1 MITRAL
7 FILTLFVWTAPA
19 NADLNGKPTIID
31 GDTIDIGGQR
41 IRLHGMD
48 APESAQTC
56 EADGKP
62 WRCGQEATWALANII
77 GRTWVTCVERDRDR
91 YGRVVAVCKV
101 GGTKGRD
108 IGAWMVADGWALAYR
123 KYSKDYV
130 AIEDA
135 AMDSGVGLWRGKF
148 IKPWEWR
155 RGKRLASE
163 AANDNRECPIKG
175 NIGKGGT
182 RIYHVPGG
190 SYYSRTKI
198 NEGKG
203 ERWFCT
209 EVEAVAA
216 GWRKSKR

>member
-7 FILTLFVWTAPA
+7 FFLALFVWIAPA
-19 NADLNGKPTIID
+19 HADLNGKPQIID

-56 EADGKP
+56 EVNGKP

-91 YGRVVAVCKV
+91 YDRVVAVCKV
-101 GGTKGRD
+101 GGPKGRD
-108 IGAWMVADGWALAYR
+108 IGAWMVSDGWALAYR

-130 AIEDA
+130 GDEDA
-135 AMDSGVGLWRGKF
+135 AREAGNGLWRGKF
-148 IKPWEWR
+148 IAPWEWR

-175 NIGKGGT
+175 NIGRGGT
-182 RIYHVPGG
+182 RIYHMPGG
-190 SYYSRTKI
+190 SYYARTKI
-198 NEGKG
+198 NEAKG
-203 ERWFCT
+203 ERWFCS
-209 EVEAVAA
+209 EDEAVAA